1 MKWLNYLLFFCVITV
16 NSQDSISVIKQRQS
30 PLDVS
35 QIIGIDNFGTEYFL
49 KNNIFY
55 KKTTDNT
62 INYSNVQ
69 LGNLTTVNT
78 FNPLK
83 LVLFYKDF
91 NTVIILDNRLAEVY
105 KIDFNSTQPYKN
117 ITHVSIGN
125 DNTIW
130 TFNQDL
136 QQLQLYDY
144 KAKLVRATTLPV
156 VSNVLD
162 LTSNYNYCWLL
173 TENYLYKYSYFGS
186 LLFKI
191 ENKGFSKLS
200 ESNDNIILNQGNA
213 LFYLDDKTQK
223 ITPVKTPE
231 LLINQFLVTA
241 ETLYI
246 YDSKILH
253 EFQLKN

>member
-1 MKWLNYLLFFCVITV
+1 MKWFNYLLFFCVITV

-30 PLDVS
+30 HLDVS
-35 QIIGIDNFGTEYFL
+35 QIIGVDNFGTEYFL

-105 KIDFNSTQPYKN
+105 KIDFNTTQPYKN

-144 KAKLVRATTLPV
+144 KAKMVRATTLPV

-191 ENKGFSKLS
+191 ENKGFSKLA
-200 ESNDNIILNQGNA
+200 ESNDNIILKQGNK